1 MERVQELIDKLGK
14 QHQQQESPER
24 MLQTVQILQEL
35 LLGMVRKEAPAGG
48 KVAVV
53 LPPKRRATTVE
64 IGGPAA
70 QAPKPVPA
78 AGATPAAPIA
88 DTKAGEGE
96 GQKPYVP
103 AAAPVQEKSTV
114 APEVPAT
121 PQANIKTAQEEGQKP
136 YEPEAAPKQEPDHK
150 EVAAEVPAATEAQN
164 AYIPQKEP
172 QPTEATPEI
181 PAAHTAY
188 MPVPEPTKEKAP
200 YLLQKPPVAE
210 PAAPAPP
217 PAQSPQWEERE
228 VYHLHF
234 DTPDEAAPTLT
245 QQQYGKA
252 PKELHEMI
260 GETKESLN
268 DRLKQDKPELAHKL
282 KEAPIKDLRKAIGV
296 NDKFLF
302 VRELFREDE
311 AMYER
316 SLKTINNFH
325 ILAEAEYWISREL
338 KVKLGW
344 DDSSQTVQ
352 AFYQLVKR
360 RFS

>member
-1 MERVQELIDKLGK
+1 MESVQELIDKLGK
-14 QHQQQESPER
+14 QHQQQETPER
-24 MLQTVQILQEL
+24 LLQTVQSLKEL
-35 LLGMVRKEAPAGG
+35 LTGMVRKETPASG

-53 LPPKRRATTVE
+53 LPQKRRATTVE
-64 IGGPAA
+64 IGGTPLP
-70 QAPKPVPA
+70 APKPLPPVA
-78 AGATPAAPIA
+78 KEPAAPA
-88 DTKAGEGE
+88 AVTNLTTHTEDK
-96 GQKPYVP
+96 KPDVP
-103 AAAPVQEKSTV
+103 APEAAQNQEKSEFAPDDQAAIVQPQMPYMPPADTEAAEIKP
-114 APEVPAT
+114 APETPAGY
-121 PQANIKTAQEEGQKP
+121 A
-136 YEPEAAPKQEPDHK
+136 
-150 EVAAEVPAATEAQN
+150 
-164 AYIPQKEP
+164 
-172 QPTEATPEI
+172 
-181 PAAHTAY
+181 AY
-188 MPVPEPTKEKAP
+188 MPVPEPQAEKAP
-200 YLLQKPPVAE
+200 YLLQKPP
-210 PAAPAPP
+210 APAPVAP

-252 PKELHEMI
+252 PKEVHELI
-260 GETKESLN
+260 GEVKESLN

-296 NDKFLF
+296 NDKFQF
-302 VRELFREDE
+302 VRELFRDDE

-344 DDSSQTVQ
+344 DDGSHAVQ